1 MEWSLRQCVDRAL
14 EGGAAFGIDHPAQVV
29 HPIHLADVEEALFV
43 ALLGVPLEPVR
54 IQPVARVRREPAQ
67 VLDRILAGKADPL
80 LFVQAVALLT
90 QLVSE
95 VADHRRR
102 LVTDLPS

>member
-1 MEWSLRQCVDRAL
+1 LASA
-14 EGGAAFGIDHPAQVV
+14 GGAAFGIDHPAEVV
-29 HPIHLADVEEALFV
+29 HPVHLADVEEALFV

-54 IQPVARVRREPAQ
+54 IQRVARVRREPAQ
-67 VLDRILAGKADPL
+67 VLDRVLAGKADPL
-80 LFVQAVALLT
+80 LLVQALALLT

-102 LVTDLPS
+102 LVADLPTGECVRNRWH